1 MLEREPLI
9 WLCGVGASICS
20 DLFVV
25 KMHSLYK
32 GIGFVMCDDI
42 SVQEHYVL
50 EDIHPHCS
58 LPAPSAFHCF
68 PSSFHIAPNFF
79 YVTHTHICIIY
90 CIAYNV
96 CSSYKK
102 KHVILVPVWL
112 ISLNTLVFNS
122 IYFLTGEMISLFFI
136 VE

>member
-1 MLEREPLI
+1 MLEREQLI
-9 WLCGVGASICS
+9 WLRGVGASIWS

-42 SVQEHYVL
+42 SAQEHYGL
-50 EDIHPHCS
+50 GDIHPHCS

-79 YVTHTHICIIY
+79 YVTYTY
-90 CIAYNV
+90 G
-96 CSSYKK
+96 SYIVLQTTYILHMRK
-102 KHVILVPVWL
+102 KHVILVLVWL
-112 ISLNTLVFNS
+112 VSLNTLVFNS
-122 IYFLTGEMISLFFI
+122 IYFPTGEMISLFFI